1 MCIRNPLHPSFHHLL
16 QANIYNSNK
25 PFIMNTTAIYN
36 SNKQSMIMTAISS
49 ELRKPEIRATILL
62 AVVAFH
68 GPLLLVLSSRQRRSG
83 NPVGRF
89 YLMVFF
95 VPSQQLC
102 MVSVSKKM
110 FQMWYYSSIP
120 HNLGR
125 DFRLGTF
132 ALNITIT
139 LSFLSKRFESSYST
153 Y

>member
-1 MCIRNPLHPSFHHLL
+1 
-16 QANIYNSNK
+16 
-25 PFIMNTTAIYN
+25 
-36 SNKQSMIMTAISS
+36 MTAISS

-110 FQMWYYSSIP
+110 FQMWYYRSIP

-125 DFRLGTF
+125 DFLLGTF
-132 ALNITIT
+132 ALNIIRVISPD
-139 LSFLSKRFESSYST
+139 LIPRHMT
-153 Y
+153 YRACIQLLVLRATVEDAVIRTCMYLLDF